1 MKHNQ
6 YNVEFEF
13 IKEPEA
19 FDKYSERD
27 FLSYC
32 LGGTLYMPA
41 VRQFSE
47 IVINKTITGLT
58 SMVVCF
64 EDSIDIADLNRGE
77 ENAIHNLRE
86 IMAAIEKGMIHK
98 SDVPLIFF
106 RVRSVKQFHEIAEML
121 ETEVLT
127 CVTGFVFPKFSA
139 QNGDAY
145 FSYLKQLNDKH
156 GEILYGMPILESMK
170 IALKETRYEELV
182 NIKRII
188 DGYKE
193 LTLNIR
199 VGATDFS
206 SCFGVRRGID
216 YSIYDILTVRDC
228 LMDILNVFSRGNE
241 YVISGP
247 VWEYFLVNKDMKFK
261 KDLEFSWQSSL
272 LRRKRLINEAI
283 DGLLREVILDKANG
297 FVGKT
302 VIHPTHIKYVNAM
315 QAVTEEEY
323 EDVLQILNASGG
335 VRKSP
340 SENKMNE
347 INPHRSWA
355 EKMYYKAAAY
365 GVIKDETSYLTM
377 VSNEDFK

>member
-6 YNVEFEF
+6 YNVDFEF
-13 IKEPEA
+13 VREPEP
-19 FDKYSERD
+19 FDKYSDRA

-41 VRQFSE
+41 IRQFSE

-64 EDSIDIADLNRGE
+64 EDSIDIADLQQGE
-77 ENAIHNLRE
+77 DNAIHNIRE
-86 IMAAIEKGMIHK
+86 IMAAIENGVIHK
-98 SDVPLIFF
+98 SDVPLIFL
-106 RVRSVKQFHEIAEML
+106 RVRSVKQFHRIAEKL
-121 ETEVLT
+121 EMDVLR
-127 CVTGFVFPKFSA
+127 CITGFVFPKFSS
-139 QNGDAY
+139 QNGEEY

-156 GEILYGMPILESMK
+156 GEILYGMPILESME

-188 DGYKE
+188 DAYKE

-228 LMDILNVFSRGNE
+228 LMDILNVFSRSNE

-247 VWEYFLVNKDMKFK
+247 VWEYFLVNKDTKFK
-261 KDLEFSWQSSL
+261 KNLEFSWQSSL

-297 FVGKT
+297 FIGKT

-355 EKMYYKAAAY
+355 EKMYYKAMAY
-365 GVIKDETSYLTM
+365 GVIKDETGYLTM
-377 VSNEDFK
+377 ISNEDFQ